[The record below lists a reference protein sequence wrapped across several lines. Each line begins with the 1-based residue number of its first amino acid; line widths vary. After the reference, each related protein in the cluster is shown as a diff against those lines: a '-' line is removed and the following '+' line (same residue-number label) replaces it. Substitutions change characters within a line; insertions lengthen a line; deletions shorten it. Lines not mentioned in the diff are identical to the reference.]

1 MPIISFYLYVIDY
14 NNKKKGNN
22 NMEKKEDLNLSN
34 SSVSMTRGAVGDGC
48 VNIDMSERFLYKNNC
63 ITHAKILI
71 MNNYITGMTEQEIAE
86 EIFAHA
92 VCYYWYD
99 PDGNIFHSNPLA
111 AELHSR
117 GADGILI
124 ESGGDKRLGAK
135 AFYTLVWNKFD
146 GK

>member
-71 MNNYITGMTEQEIAE
+71 MNNYISDQHRSFYAFKI
-86 EIFAHA
+86 
-92 VCYYWYD
+92 
-99 PDGNIFHSNPLA
+99 GNHF
-111 AELHSR
+111 
-117 GADGILI
+117 I
-124 ESGGDKRLGAK
+124 ECMD
-135 AFYTLVWNKFD
+135 LVSQ
-146 GK
+146 